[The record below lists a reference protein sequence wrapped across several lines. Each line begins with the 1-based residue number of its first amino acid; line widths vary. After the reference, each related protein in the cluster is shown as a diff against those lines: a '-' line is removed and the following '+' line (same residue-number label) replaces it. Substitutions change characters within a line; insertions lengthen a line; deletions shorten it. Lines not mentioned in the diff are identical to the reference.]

1 MIIGLILPTIYCLV
15 VVLVVPFCIVININK
30 KKRENSNRNNGQ
42 NTSNTYSHS
51 GYVPGNTYLAG
62 NTQRNVPGNTYV
74 AGNAQVQRSIETWKH
89 HGHVAGRNVPGNG
102 QSSMQGNVSGN
113 ASGNTQRN
121 TSGNTAEKKSQTRQ
135 SGSTRE
141 YLEKKAMEDQRE
153 HVAEKM
159 EEQRRVSAKYG
170 NMPIAGR
177 HILGDPVPS
186 GMRLV
191 CCKYCGAENEVKMG
205 YRSGLACYFCR
216 TEL

>member
-30 KKRENSNRNNGQ
+30 KKRENNNRNNGQ
-42 NTSNTYSHS
+42 NTNNTYSHS

-62 NTQRNVPGNTYV
+62 N
-74 AGNAQVQRSIETWKH
+74 AQVQRSIETWKNH
-89 HGHVAGRNVPGNG
+89 NHVVGRNVPGNG
-102 QSSMQGNVSGN
+102 QRSMQGNVSGK
-113 ASGNTQRN
+113 ASGNTQIN
-121 TSGNTAEKKSQTRQ
+121 ASGNTAEKKSQTRQ

-153 HVAEKM
+153 HMAEKM
-159 EEQRRVSAKYG
+159 EEQRRVNAKYG
-170 NMPIAGR
+170 NMPIAKR
-177 HILGDPVPS
+177 HLLGDPVPS